1 MSWQERWVGG
11 EVELYGEDAWAHHDL
26 AVTPDQRI
34 VGFRSGGGSFWL
46 LGRDGRLLDEWE
58 SDLGEGHGLTVA
70 GPLGAE
76 ELWVAD
82 PGVTFARDAAGVH
95 DAVLSDPHG
104 RVVAFDLAGNRIV
117 ELPTPAVPIYE
128 ERIYRP
134 TTVAVDHLGEGSVW
148 VADGY
153 GAELVHKLSR
163 RGEPL
168 LSLSGEEGAGRFDCP
183 HGVLVDRRRSNDP
196 RLYVTDRGNDR
207 IVVYDLD
214 GNFLR
219 AIEQGLRAPSGLA
232 VRGEELV
239 VAELE
244 ARLTIL
250 DGEDRA
256 VERIG
261 DDPGATARPGWPNAL
276 DADGRTVRPDPRPG
290 LFNSPHGLAVDAA
303 GEIYVA
309 EWVLGG
315 RMIRL
320 AGHRRGQAGVP
331 SADPSSP

>member
-1 MSWQERWVGG
+1 VKWQEDWVAAD
-11 EVELYGEDAWAHHDL
+11 VALYGEDAWAHHDL
-26 AVTPDQRI
+26 AVTSDQRI
-34 VGFRSGGGSFWL
+34 VGFRSGGDSFWL
-46 LGRDGRLLDEWE
+46 LDRDGRLVGEWA
-58 SDLGEGHGLTVA
+58 SDLGEGHGLTIVGPA
-70 GPLGAE
+70 GAQ

-82 PGVTFARDAAGVH
+82 PGVTFARDAQGVH
-95 DAVLSDPHG
+95 DGVLSSGHG
-104 RVVAFDLAGNRIV
+104 RVVAFDLEGNPIA
-117 ELPTPAVPIYE
+117 ELPTPALPVYE
-128 ERIYRP
+128 GVEIYRP
-134 TTVAVDHLGEGSVW
+134 TTVEVDQDGDGSVW

-153 GAELVHKLSR
+153 GADLVHKLSR
-163 RGEPL
+163 QGEPL
-168 LSLSGEEGAGRFDCP
+168 FSLNGEEGAGRFDCP
-183 HGVLVDRRRSNDP
+183 HGILIDRRRPQGP

-219 AIEQGLRAPSGLA
+219 AVEAGLRAPSGLA

-250 DGEDRA
+250 DGDDRV

-261 DDPGATARPGWPNAL
+261 DDASAVQRQDWPNARG
-276 DADGRTVRPDPRPG
+276 ADGRTVGPDLRPG

-303 GEIYVA
+303 GDIYVA

-315 RMIRL
+315 RMVRL
-320 AGHRRGQAGVP
+320 PR
-331 SADPSSP
+331 D